1 MVYVSHAVNVVV
13 LCAVCA
19 ALLRN
24 DPTME
29 AAFGPASPA
38 RGILTC
44 VYLAILLTSLYA
56 LVRAG
61 FGAPHVALNI
71 ALVLFPLQILYKT
84 ATAFV
89 VGTDNPVVITN
100 LAISALHAV
109 TLALIWLRI

>member
-1 MVYVSHAVNVVV
+1 MIYLSYTANVVV

-24 DPTME
+24 DPAME

-44 VYLAILLTSLYA
+44 VYLAILITSLYA

-61 FGAPHVALNI
+61 FGAPHVALSI

-89 VGTDNPVVITN
+89 VGIDNPVVVTN
-100 LAISALHAV
+100 LAIAALHAV
-109 TLALIWLRI
+109 TLTLIWLKP